1 MLKRFIHNSL
11 QTLKKDNGAHFT
23 YNMGVGFVRF
33 GVFLFLF
40 AAVIFGLS
48 FIHFGT
54 DLKYLGKTKVTM
66 TNIYSKYHRSSRSRS
81 SGYYKYIA
89 SFTFDYD
96 NKNYKTSQYITK
108 DNYSVLS
115 KLDNVDNFTMNLYSD
130 SDNTVYLSLYDLKT
144 AKKDYCK
151 ANPTGSVGVYAIY
164 LCYIAFPIWLI
175 GLGQE
180 RLAMKYPRN
189 DVDLNGTS
197 LTPAEQKEQDDLMKE
212 FDEAF
217 EKFQQNKAAG
227 LPTSVPPRSDD
238 KHRLEKKDL

>member
-23 YNMGVGFVRF
+23 YNMGVGFVRL
-33 GVFLFLF
+33 GVFLFLL

-54 DLKYLGKTKVTM
+54 SLKYLGSTTVTM
-66 TNIYSKYHRSSRSRS
+66 TDIYSKYYHSSRSRS
-81 SGYYKYIA
+81 TGYYKFVA
-89 SFTFDYD
+89 SFEFDFD
-96 NKNYKTSQYITK
+96 NKSYNTTQYITE
-108 DNYSVLS
+108 DNYSELTKS
-115 KLDNVDNFTMNLYSD
+115 DADSFKMNIYSD
-130 SDNTVYLSLYDLKT
+130 QDNTVYLSLYDPNT

-151 ANPTGSVGVYAIY
+151 ANPTGSFGVYAVY

-189 DVDLNGTS
+189 DVDVNGTS
-197 LTPAEQKEQDDLMKE
+197 LTPAEQKEQDDLMRE
-212 FDEAF
+212 FDEAY

-227 LPTSVPPRSDD
+227 LPTSVPPRTDG
-238 KHRLEKKDL
+238 KYRLEQHRD